1 MNGREVPLLRPL
13 WMALAA
19 VLVLTT
25 AVVAVVGLSEPDLVP
40 VADPAGAVTIAGDV
54 AVDQDGANVTA
65 TATISADRELVL
77 SALTVRV
84 RDAAGRDHDFPQQKD
99 VALGTEPREITFRRL
114 LSEPGVY
121 TYSLAYELDG
131 QWTDLPPWQ
140 EVTIQ

>member
-25 AVVAVVGLSEPDLVP
+25 AVVTVVGLSEPDLVP
-40 VADPAGAVTIAGDV
+40 VTDPAGAVTIAGDV
-54 AVDQDGANVTA
+54 TVGRDGADLTA

-84 RDAAGRDHDFPQQKD
+84 RDAAGRDHDFPRRTD
-99 VALGTEPREITFRRL
+99 VALGTAPTELTFRRPL
-114 LSEPGVY
+114 TEPGVY

-131 QWTDLPPWQ
+131 RWTDLPPWQ
-140 EVTIQ
+140 EVTVR